1 MTEYIKVKDKNNLL
15 RDVNSNGIVNDD
27 FESYNA
33 YVQNY
38 KKAYEQNNR
47 LKTLENDVS
56 GLRGDLSE
64 IKILLRSL
72 LNESK

>member
-56 GLRGDLSE
+56 GLRDDLSE